1 MNPVEP
7 NCMKASITKL
17 VDVILR
23 RIEEYPDGV
32 PTETGL
38 RTWLTRQGYNKRDI
52 DAAMKLIAPRFVQ
65 PSVREENRPWVARS
79 LSLFEEYKLTP
90 EARNAL
96 ARLEFYG
103 LLDPIEREA
112 ILDRL
117 NHFDSEIGLD
127 ELDYLISWVV
137 CGNRDFESQ
146 QTIFGVMDGEGGVFH

>member
-1 MNPVEP
+1 
-7 NCMKASITKL
+7 MKASITKL

-146 QTIFGVMDGEGGVFH
+146 QTIFGVMDGEGGV

>member
-1 MNPVEP
+1 
-7 NCMKASITKL
+7 MKASITKL

-146 QTIFGVMDGEGGVFH
+146 QTIFGVMDGEGGAFL